1 MLDAATTPVLTT
13 QGPTTEEATTA
24 EPTTTTTAVPIDY
37 QRTVVFIQL
46 TTNLNEFVFA
56 RGGIFPTVEPE
67 CAGDADATSQCAIP
81 IQVTGPAPFST
92 LFFDE

>member
-1 MLDAATTPVLTT
+1 M
-13 QGPTTEEATTA
+13 
-24 EPTTTTTAVPIDY
+24 PIDY

-56 RGGIFPTVEPE
+56 HGGIFPTVEPE
-67 CAGDADATSQCAIP
+67 CAGDTDATSQCAIP